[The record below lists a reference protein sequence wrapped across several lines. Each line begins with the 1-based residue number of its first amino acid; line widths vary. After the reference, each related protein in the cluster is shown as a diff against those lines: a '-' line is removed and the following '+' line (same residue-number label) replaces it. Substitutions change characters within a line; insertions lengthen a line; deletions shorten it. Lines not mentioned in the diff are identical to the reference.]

1 MNKIDLYIFV
11 EVDAAFFFEK
21 GFDLRKAVQG
31 SSGARFDDTGN
42 PDVGLCFDEC
52 SRQEDCREESDED
65 RVVSHGLISR
75 CFDLPNSL
83 RDGVFAVLYDT
94 ILFTFELIIRYIK
107 MKVGSIYHTQ

>member
-52 SRQEDCREESDED
+52 SRQEDCREENDED
-65 RVVSHGLISR
+65 RVVSHGLISC

-83 RDGVFAVLYDT
+83 RDGVFAVFLFIRFVRST
-94 ILFTFELIIRYIK
+94 IGTNEGRRDDVK
-107 MKVGSIYHTQ
+107 A